1 MDNRILNILEYG
13 ILEELEIENSNLK
26 SISYKNKSYS
36 LRISNIENKDEIY
49 ELYEIRNKQTK
60 LINKDRIEIL
70 DRKKAIKSIIKNFKN
85 IVLLLDI
92 KDSVKEK
99 DLIRN
104 INKFIKDNIK
114 TAEIK
119 WNHSLKEISIEKDSY
134 TMKLRQE
141 NNKLRLK
148 VVDDESFYCSPY
160 NYVLQ
165 NSYKFEDK
173 AIKTLLE
180 KTRKKIETELE
191 KIDIKE
197 VDFINERLIKINDNL
212 YYHKTDSYPAI
223 KYKNYKIYLGVPDL
237 SKDFHKKL
245 DKIVKKSNKHWNAIK
260 KNNQNKLMSRV
271 VEILSEPDIVKYKS
285 MYEDIIIQKDQDM
298 ITIRKSINSIYLEMK
313 EPNGLYVNQHF
324 DEDSLDPDVKDLI
337 HKLVIFANVIGHNDI
352 SAQVNLKMLRTLDP
366 NKDHMKYIICET
378 AESLHYKY
386 LENTQKFDNDSEN
399 VFIQI
404 DKDSITCSCKTISGS
419 WKIDYKG
426 SLYTELKEKVDNILS
441 IIRSKPV
448 NYKVGNYTIEIE
460 NPTSI
465 TIVNDYNIKIASCID
480 IVDISEDLHEEIRNI
495 YFTEKNEVQ
504 NFKNALKLLEEFL
517 ESYKNSETKLESI
530 DLYENAFI
538 FKTPYYE
545 IVKIQIRL
553 ISLDYYEC
561 YLRKGKNFVCRVSVP
576 IDFKNEILTDL
587 VRLKANYE

>member
-1 MDNRILNILEYG
+1 MDNIILNILEYG
-13 ILEELEIENSNLK
+13 ILEELEIENSTLK
-26 SISYKNKSYS
+26 SISYKNKPYS

-60 LINKDRIEIL
+60 LINKDRIETL
-70 DRKKAIKSIIKNFKN
+70 DHKKAIKSIIKNFKN

-92 KDSVKEK
+92 KNSIKEK

-114 TAEIK
+114 TAKIK
-119 WNHSLKEISIEKDSY
+119 WNHSLKEINIEKGPY
-134 TMKLRQE
+134 TMALRQE
-141 NNKLRLK
+141 NDKLRLK
-148 VVDDESFYCSPY
+148 VVDDESFYCSLY
-160 NYVLQ
+160 NYILQ

-212 YYHKTDSYPAI
+212 YYHKTGSYPAI

-245 DKIVKKSNKHWNAIK
+245 DKIVKKSNKHWNTIK

-285 MYEDIIIQKDQDM
+285 MYEDILIQKDQDM

-313 EPNGLYVNQHF
+313 EPNGLYVSQHF
-324 DEDSLDPDVKDLI
+324 DEDSLDPDIKDLI

-366 NKDHMKYIICET
+366 YKDHMKHIICET

-426 SLYTELKEKVDNILS
+426 NLYTELKEKVDNILR
-441 IIRSKPV
+441 IIKSKPV

-465 TIVNDYNIKIASCID
+465 TILNDYNLKIASCID
-480 IVDISEDLHEEIRNI
+480 IVDISEDLQEEIRNI

-517 ESYKNSETKLESI
+517 ESYKKGETKLESI
-530 DLYENAFI
+530 DLCENAFI

-545 IVKIQIRL
+545 TVKLQIRL

-561 YLRKGKNFVCRVSVP
+561 HLRRGRNFVCRVSVP

-587 VRLKANYE
+587 VRLKADYE

>member
-49 ELYEIRNKQTK
+49 ELYEIKNKQTK
-60 LINKDRIEIL
+60 LINKDHIETL
-70 DRKKAIKSIIKNFKN
+70 DCKKRIKSIIKNFKN

-92 KDSVKEK
+92 KDSIKEK
-99 DLIRN
+99 DLIKN

-114 TAEIK
+114 TAKIK
-119 WNHSLKEISIEKDSY
+119 WNHSLKEINIEKDSY
-134 TMKLRQE
+134 TMTLRQE
-141 NNKLRLK
+141 NDKLKLK
-148 VVDDESFYCSPY
+148 VIDNESFYCSLY
-160 NYVLQ
+160 NYILQ

-191 KIDIKE
+191 KIDIKQ

-212 YYHKTDSYPAI
+212 YYHKTGSYPAV
-223 KYKNYKIYLGVPDL
+223 KYKNYKIYLNAPDL

-245 DKIVKKSNKHWNAIK
+245 DKIVKKSNKHWNTIK

-285 MYEDIIIQKDQDM
+285 MYEDILIQKDQDM

-366 NKDHMKYIICET
+366 NKDHMKHIICET
-378 AESLHYKY
+378 AENLHYKY
-386 LENTQKFDNDSEN
+386 LENAQKFDNNSEN

-426 SLYTELKEKVDNILS
+426 NLYTELKEKVDNILS
-441 IIRSKPV
+441 IIRSKPI
-448 NYKVGNYTIEIE
+448 NYKIGNYTIEIE

-465 TIVNDYNIKIASCID
+465 TIVNDYNLKIASCID
-480 IVDISEDLHEEIRNI
+480 IVDINEDLQEEIRNI

-517 ESYKNSETKLESI
+517 ESYKNSETRLESI
-530 DLYENAFI
+530 DLCENAFI

-545 IVKIQIRL
+545 TVKIQIRL

-561 YLRKGKNFVCRVSVP
+561 HLRKGRNFVCRVSVP
-576 IDFKNEILTDL
+576 IDFKNGILTDL